1 VENAS
6 NIKQPAQFQSASTVW
21 NCPGDSVERRM
32 PEGPLLSATEPS
44 SADDAREAL
53 RTERRMLALLGLIA
67 GVEVLLLGLWL
78 LS

>member
-1 VENAS
+1 
-6 NIKQPAQFQSASTVW
+6 
-21 NCPGDSVERRM
+21 M